1 MNKISV
7 VVFDLGNV
15 LIPFNYQI
23 MINKLEVIELGLG
36 QRFAE
41 YYQSHYEIHR
51 NFEKGLI
58 EEEDFIN
65 LMLETINYKIDG
77 ETFCKYYSE
86 IFTINENVIE
96 LLPILKE
103 KYKLVLLSNT
113 NGIHKKYGWEN
124 YSFINYFD
132 KLILSHEVKAVKPER
147 AIYLEVEKYT
157 NRPSEEHIFIDD
169 VLEYVEGAKNMGWDG
184 IQFLGYDYLIE
195 QLKVRNL
202 L

>member
-23 MINKLEVIELGLG
+23 MINKLEVIESGLG
-36 QRFAE
+36 QRFVE

-157 NRPSEEHIFIDD
+157 NRPSDEHIFIDD

-184 IQFLGYDYLIE
+184 IQFLGYDYLVE

>member
-1 MNKISV
+1 

-36 QRFAE
+36 QRFVE

-157 NRPSEEHIFIDD
+157 CRPSEEHIFIDD

-184 IQFLGYDYLIE
+184 IQFLGYDFLVE

>member
-36 QRFAE
+36 QRFVE

-157 NRPSEEHIFIDD
+157 CRPSEEHIFIDD

-184 IQFLGYDYLIE
+184 IQFLGYDFLVE